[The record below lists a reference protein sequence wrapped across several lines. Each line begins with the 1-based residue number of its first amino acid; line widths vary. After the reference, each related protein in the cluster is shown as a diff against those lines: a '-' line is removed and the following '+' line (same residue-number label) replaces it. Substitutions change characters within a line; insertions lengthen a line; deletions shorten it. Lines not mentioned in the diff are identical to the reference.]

1 MWNPLVGDPIIGPML
16 HTVGLGF
23 LFPVLFVV
31 LGVWAFAWKAAGLW
45 YAARNKQ
52 RVWFVVFLLVHTLG
66 ILEIV
71 YLKWHQKDKN
81 AEGSNEVFPF
91 LKDWVAKGRQV
102 VATPTPI
109 KEEK

>member
-23 LFPVLFVV
+23 LFPVLFVL
-31 LGVWAFAWKAAGLW
+31 LGIWAFAWKAAGLW

-52 RVWFVVFLLVHTLG
+52 RWWFVAFLLVHTLG

-71 YLKWHQKDKN
+71 YLKWHQKDHN
-81 AEGSNEVFPF
+81 AEGTNEVFPF
-91 LKDWVAKGRQV
+91 LKDWAAKGRSV
-102 VATPTPI
+102 VSSAPAS
-109 KEEK
+109 EKKD